1 MTTINSRYI
10 QIQHGVEN
18 EILRIPI
25 RENNQVYLSTIN
37 QIVPNAS
44 LLKYKKDNVC
54 VDFINGYLCPAE
66 GDAWHGDLIYVP
78 ILPDS
83 SVSSQQSATS
93 SQRSKMFT
101 VDKVN
106 LAMIFMSGL
115 ITTILTN
122 MFDMIKVFWPDSNSW
137 QA

>member
-44 LLKYKKDNVC
+44 LLKYKKDNVWYT

-66 GDAWHGDLIYVP
+66 GDAWHADLIYVP

-101 VDKVN
+101 VDKDCSEHS
-106 LAMIFMSGL
+106 L
-115 ITTILTN
+115 
-122 MFDMIKVFWPDSNSW
+122 
-137 QA
+137 